1 MPPFDDNKQVLRNTR
16 MFSKASEAALDVVTR
31 ALEMI
36 EVKEGEVVFSKGDAG
51 TYMYIVKVGQVRVHD
66 GDVFYN
72 FINEGDIFGEMATLD
87 EEVRSASI
95 SAEVDSVLLRLNK
108 EALHGLIGSEP
119 HVSMAIISSL
129 CHSLRDRVQD
139 LTDDYWRIKT
149 LRRELEIGREIQ
161 AGFLPRE
168 LPDIAGWQTGAYF
181 KAAQNCAGDFY
192 DVFEVGKLQRVALVI
207 GDVCDK
213 GVGAALFMTLFR
225 SLIRAS
231 ANLEQFVDQG
241 DLPPMLSGGVSPADQ
256 LIKSIRLTNNYI
268 AMTHGDTSMFA
279 SLFFGLLDP
288 ISGTLVY
295 ANCGH
300 ESPLVVNAGTVRMA
314 LDTTGP
320 AVGIFPH
327 ANFRINETQL
337 QPGDTLLMFTDG
349 VTEAMNSQK
358 EQFGCERLQALATA
372 GEISAGGLLPNIA
385 TELSAF
391 AGDAPQSDD
400 ITMLAVKWVPQG

>member
-1 MPPFDDNKQVLRNTR
+1 MPLFDDNKHVLRSTR
-16 MFSKASEAALDVVTR
+16 MFSKASDATLDMVSR
-31 ALEMI
+31 ALETI
-36 EVKEGEVVFSKGDAG
+36 EVKEGEIVFSKGDAG
-51 TYMYIVKVGQVRVHD
+51 TYMYVIKAGQVRVHD

-95 SAEVDSVLLRLNK
+95 TAEVDSILLRLNK
-108 EALHGLIGSEP
+108 ATLHSLITGEP
-119 HVSMAIISSL
+119 NISMAIISSL

-168 LPDIAGWQTGAYF
+168 LPDIPGWQTGAYF
-181 KAAQNCAGDFY
+181 EAAQNCAGDFY
-192 DVFEVGKLQRVALVI
+192 DMFEVGRFRRVALII

-225 SLIRAS
+225 SLLRAS
-231 ANLEQFVDQG
+231 TNMEQFVDQG
-241 DLPPMLSGGVSPADQ
+241 DLALVRSEGESPADL

-268 AMTHGDTSMFA
+268 ALTHGDTSMFA

-288 ISGTLVY
+288 VSGEMVY

-300 ESPLVVNAGTVRMA
+300 ESPLVVNAGAVRMA

-327 ANFRINETQL
+327 ANFRVQETRL
-337 QPGDTLLMFTDG
+337 QSGDMLLMFTDG

-358 EQFGCERLQALATA
+358 EQFGNERLQALATA
-372 GEISAGGLLPNIA
+372 GEVAASSLLPKIA
-385 TELSAF
+385 TELFEF

-400 ITMLAVKWVPQG
+400 ITMLAVKWAT